1 MSDLNPI
8 DRLSIFLGEKISYV
22 FLVSVIITAYEVVM
36 RYGFNAP
43 TTWVHDGA
51 TALSATGFLMS
62 GCYVL
67 QQRRHISITVIYD
80 AMPRG
85 IAKILDLVN
94 SSIVVAFLGLLTW
107 ASFKQALPA
116 VAWGR
121 WDSRVS
127 FWGLETS
134 AHAWDV
140 PVPAYLKT
148 VLLIA
153 AAVMLAQA
161 LVHLWVDIRG
171 LFEKAP
177 R

>member
-1 MSDLNPI
+1 MNPI

-22 FLVSVIITAYEVVM
+22 FLVSDIITAYEVVM
-36 RYGFNAP
+36 RYAFNAP

-51 TALSATGFLMS
+51 TALSATGFLMA

-67 QQRRHISITVIYD
+67 QQRRHISISVIYD
-80 AMPRG
+80 ALPRG
-85 IAKILDLVN
+85 IRKILDLIN
-94 SSIVVAFLGLLTW
+94 SSIIVAFLGLLTW
-107 ASFKQALPA
+107 ASLKQALPA

-161 LVHLWVDIRG
+161 LVHLWVSLRR
-171 LFEKAP
+171 LFEKAS

>member
-1 MSDLNPI
+1 MNRI
-8 DRLSIFLGEKISYV
+8 DRLSIFIGEKISYV

-51 TALSATGFLMS
+51 TALSATGFLMA

-67 QQRRHISITVIYD
+67 QQRRHISISVVHD
-80 AMPRG
+80 AIPPGMR
-85 IAKILDLVN
+85 KLLDVVN
-94 SSIVVAFLGLLTW
+94 SIIIVTFLGLLTW
-107 ASFKQALPA
+107 ASLKQALPA

-121 WDSRVS
+121 WSSEVW

-140 PVPAYLKT
+140 PIPAYLKT
-148 VLLIA
+148 VLLIGSA
-153 AAVMLAQA
+153 AMLLQA
-161 LVHLWVDIRG
+161 LTHLWVDIRR
-171 LFEKAP
+171 LLAEA
-177 R
+177 